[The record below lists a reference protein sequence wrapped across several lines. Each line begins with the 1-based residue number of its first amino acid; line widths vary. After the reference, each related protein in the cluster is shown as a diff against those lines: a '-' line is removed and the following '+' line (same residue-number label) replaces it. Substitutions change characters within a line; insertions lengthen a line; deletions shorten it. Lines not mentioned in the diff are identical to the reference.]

1 MCRKLLKK
9 AALFAM
15 AAALCVGAFVP
26 MTAKAAEVSASFLAG
41 DWYSRHFAGMEWN
54 GHVSDGM
61 LHFKDDGTY
70 DDMWRD
76 SKKYH
81 LEGGSL
87 NIEGD
92 EVSFDFWGGWPEY
105 DTIDSAKG
113 NSNVQI
119 FILRGDNR
127 MEYGNLVW
135 SENDSYWV
143 WNDTTSWTRV
153 AEGGSDDESD
163 EDEETEEEAAERKA
177 LEEAHREAV
186 RLEKEAAEQGFENA
200 AQMQEAQ
207 SAGKSAAEYYNNAVV
222 TTGGIDN
229 AVPVAQGGQ
238 LIIDGEVTN
247 ASATVSKVSSVYVD
261 SVRAAREGRLLN
273 VVDVRFPAHE
283 AVVNFYMP
291 GIEAGDTVTAVQFT
305 DGTWTDVEVVE
316 VRTDHVLL
324 KLMRSGVV
332 AFLEK

>member
-1 MCRKLLKK
+1 MKNFKSYL
-9 AALFAM
+9 
-15 AAALCVGAFVP
+15 AFTLAIGLVLSS
-26 MTAKAAEVSASFLAG
+26 MVVFAAEDSDSVGDSSENVSIS
-41 DWYSRHFAGMEWN
+41 DN
-54 GHVSDGM
+54 TVSSNS
-61 LHFKDDGTY
+61 T
-70 DDMWRD
+70 
-76 SKKYH
+76 
-81 LEGGSL
+81 GGS
-87 NIEGD
+87 
-92 EVSFDFWGGWPEY
+92 SGG
-105 DTIDSAKG
+105 
-113 NSNVQI
+113 
-119 FILRGDNR
+119 
-127 MEYGNLVW
+127 
-135 SENDSYWV
+135 
-143 WNDTTSWTRV
+143 
-153 AEGGSDDESD
+153 GGSVERVEIDREAIRL
-163 EDEETEEEAAERKA
+163 EAEAAES
-177 LEEAHREAV
+177 
-186 RLEKEAAEQGFENA
+186 GFENA
-200 AQMQEAQ
+200 AQMQLAQ
-207 SAGKSAAEYYNNAVV
+207 AGHKTAGEYYNNAVV
-222 TTGGIDN
+222 TTAGIEN

>member
-1 MCRKLLKK
+1 MCRKLLKRI
-9 AALFAM
+9 AVFTM
-15 AAALCVGAFVP
+15 AAALCTGVLAP
-26 MTAKAAEVSASFLAG
+26 MKAKAAEQADVIGTWRNGPPGNVTFREDGYAVDKYNTRAYHMESGSVTLTSG
-41 DWYSRHFAGMEWN
+41 ETISYDIWRGETQPYELKDEDGSRDTT
-54 GHVSDGM
+54 V
-61 LHFKDDGTY
+61 FKLNDDGT
-70 DDMWRD
+70 MTGW
-76 SKKYH
+76 
-81 LEGGSL
+81 
-87 NIEGD
+87 NI
-92 EVSFDFWGGWPEY
+92 VR
-105 DTIDSAKG
+105 
-113 NSNVQI
+113 
-119 FILRGDNR
+119 RGDDVFTYGACR
-127 MEYGNLVW
+127 MTKVGE
-135 SENDSYWV
+135 S
-143 WNDTTSWTRV
+143 
-153 AEGGSDDESD
+153 GSDDESD

-186 RLEKEAAEQGFENA
+186 RLENEAAEQGFENA

-222 TTGGIDN
+222 TTGGIEN

-305 DGTWTDVEVVE
+305 DGTWTDVEVGE

-324 KLMRSGVV
+324 KLTHSGVV

>member
-1 MCRKLLKK
+1 MFRKLLKK

-15 AAALCVGAFVP
+15 AAALCTGVLAP
-26 MTAKAAEVSASFLAG
+26 MKAKAAEQADVIGTWRNGPGGTTTFDEEGYAA
-41 DWYSRHFAGMEWN
+41 DRWNKRAYHMESGTVTLTENSETISYDLWRGETQPAN
-54 GHVSDGM
+54 LEDVDGKRDTCVYK
-61 LHFKDDGTY
+61 LNDDGT
-70 DDMWRD
+70 MTGWNIVRD
-76 SKKYH
+76 
-81 LEGGSL
+81 
-87 NIEGD
+87 GD
-92 EVSFDFWGGWPEY
+92 EVFTYG
-105 DTIDSAKG
+105 AC
-113 NSNVQI
+113 
-119 FILRGDNR
+119 R
-127 MEYGNLVW
+127 MTKVGE
-135 SENDSYWV
+135 SS
-143 WNDTTSWTRV
+143 
-153 AEGGSDDESD
+153 SDDESD

-186 RLEKEAAEQGFENA
+186 RLENEAAEQGFENA

-222 TTGGIDN
+222 TTGGIEN

-238 LIIDGEVTN
+238 LMIDGEVTN

-324 KLMRSGVV
+324 KLTRSGVV